1 MSGCAETCGCGE
13 ASMLRKVTD
22 AECGRMISAAI
33 DEACTSRSVGTISL
47 EGEMMDMNEK
57 NENAKNTNINAT
69 RFNTHN
75 EAYEAYQREVLDAKV
90 ARGEAKKDT
99 MHDLLENLHGFL
111 KWLYEPP
118 TDAKAGGE
126 NPASAF
132 KPKAEDNRSV
142 DKFTEGRRSDAWY
155 GVELAALCD
164 LEDCG
169 NNGAIGKPVKEACDM
184 MTRMF
189 VSGKRIKVITKRILP
204 VAGGSELGIPMAH
217 ITYYDLNALSDN
229 PKPPDAI
236 LGHENTT
243 VDLRVDIYIKMW
255 CKKHLGFEPEIV
267 SKYDKNMLEVLVYE
281 KSENRD
287 VWAHVAITDNEK

>member
-1 MSGCAETCGCGE
+1 MSG
-13 ASMLRKVTD
+13 K
-22 AECGRMISAAI
+22 I
-33 DEACTSRSVGTISL
+33 
-47 EGEMMDMNEK
+47 
-57 NENAKNTNINAT
+57 ENAKNTNINAT

-90 ARGEAKKDT
+90 AMGEAKKDT

-142 DKFTEGRRSDAWY
+142 DKFTEGGRSDAWY

-164 LEDCG
+164 LEDCDNHG
-169 NNGAIGKPVKEACDM
+169 RIGKPVKEACDM

-189 VSGKRIKVITKRILP
+189 VSGKRIKVITKRIVP
-204 VAGGSELGIPMAH
+204 IEGGDGEIPMAH
-217 ITYYDLNALSDN
+217 ITYPDLNGLANN
-229 PKPPDAI
+229 PKPVDEI
-236 LGHENTT
+236 LGHENTL
-243 VDLRVDIYIKMW
+243 VDLREDIYVRAW
-255 CKKHLGFEPEIV
+255 CKKYLGFEPEIV
-267 SKYDKNMLEVLVYE
+267 SKYDKNMLEVLVYD